1 MKEKENKNY
10 EELYYDLLYEYRK
23 IKQELSEV
31 KQDLTLISKNDKRK
45 IDIKNILLQQLKEYK
60 KNNTFLITG
69 KWS

>member
-60 KNNTFLITG
+60 KNKKIG
-69 KWS
+69 GMQ